1 MYTSRRFSPD
11 GVYVKFI
18 QIKTANGGKTAVGRF
33 LVMKR
38 FSFKGDSLLIAL
50 RLNRGNNVF
59 L

>member
-18 QIKTANGGKTAVGRF
+18 QIKTANGGFTAVGRS

-38 FSFKGDSLLIAL
+38 FPFEGWIPY
-50 RLNRGNNVF
+50 
-59 L
+59 